1 MRLPGQALQAGG
13 QALAATA
20 GPLQRT
26 GRRAEGRSLQ
36 ARTAIERAERTFQS
50 LRRGLRR
57 GREPGR
63 RAVTLTWVRFN
74 QALLLS

>member
-1 MRLPGQALQAGG
+1 MRLPGQALQAGC
-13 QALAATA
+13 QALAAAA

-36 ARTAIERAERTFQS
+36 AGLPSSALNAPSRRCAADCAEAAS
-50 LRRGLRR
+50 
-57 GREPGR
+57 PVAA
-63 RAVTLTWVRFN
+63 AVTLTWVRFN